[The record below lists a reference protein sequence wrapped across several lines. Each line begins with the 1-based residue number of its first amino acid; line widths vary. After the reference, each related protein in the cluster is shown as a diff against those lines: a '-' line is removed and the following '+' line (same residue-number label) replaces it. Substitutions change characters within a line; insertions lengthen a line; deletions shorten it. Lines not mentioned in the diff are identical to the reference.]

1 MEYLDKVTI
10 FPEWVSIILT
20 YASLCD
26 ICRSADLLREGNND
40 RELV

>member
-1 MEYLDKVTI
+1 MVTI
-10 FPEWVSIILT
+10 FPGRDSIILT

-26 ICRSADLLREGNND
+26 ICRSADLLRKGNND